1 MKNPLNLFR
10 PGSDY
15 NSFSR
20 SLACALLVIVGLYVV
35 YDVGVF
41 IAIGR
46 DAPVGYRVLIMLAMA
61 AFPLPVL
68 LAPATFFAALD
79 AFDLYGEQGAG
90 VRARHWKLLGL
101 LALGAYLVVAVGPMT
116 HDYAMEALVGPI
128 LARAEEGM
136 VADPRARLV
145 VPFAVALFVVGGGLA
160 GALTGRATAGLTAGR
175 RTGARWGVCLAMFV
189 SFVVTLVT
197 VADLITMRGILSPL
211 WLALAPPAVSFT
223 LAGVLTWRESSRF
236 FGLLFTRLGR
246 GRRAVYAEAVAEAL
260 RRTAAPGVAVSDGQ
274 VESVVRALVTTPSPT
289 TPSPAPP
296 RSARLRS
303 RSWRRIGMAVAF
315 VGAWATASTGLL
327 LLGGGGV
334 TLPTLASGTAAGLF
348 AATVALL
355 CHLRGRT
362 PALTR
367 MSP

>member
-1 MKNPLNLFR
+1 MKNPLSLFR
-10 PGSDY
+10 PRSDHEA
-15 NSFSR
+15 FSR
-20 SLACALLVIVGLYVV
+20 SLGCALLVIVGLYVV

-41 IAIGR
+41 IALGSE
-46 DAPVGYRVLIMLAMA
+46 ASVGYRVLIMLAMA

-68 LAPATFFAALD
+68 FAPATFFAALD
-79 AFDLYGEQGAG
+79 AFDLYGERGPG

-101 LALGAYLVVAVGPMT
+101 LALGAYLVVAAGPVA
-116 HDYAMEALVGPI
+116 HDYAVAALVGPTG
-128 LARAEEGM
+128 ASAEEGM
-136 VADPRARLV
+136 VADPQARLV
-145 VPFAVALFVVGGGLA
+145 VPFAVALFVAAGGLA

-189 SFVVTLVT
+189 SFLLMLVA

-223 LAGVLTWRESSRF
+223 LAGLLTWRESSRF
-236 FGLLFTRLGR
+236 FGLLFTRLGQ
-246 GRRAVYAEAVAEAL
+246 GRRAVDAEALAEAL

-274 VESVVRALVTTPSPT
+274 VESVVRTLAT

-296 RSARLRS
+296 GNTRLRS
-303 RSWRRIGMAVAF
+303 RSWHRLGMAVAF
-315 VGAWATASTGLL
+315 AGAWATVSTSLL

-334 TLPTLASGTAAGLF
+334 TPPTMASGTAAGLF
-348 AATVALL
+348 AATFALS
-355 CHLRGRT
+355 CHLRSRA
-362 PALTR
+362 PALVR